1 MAHLAIAATPPME
14 TMTDEEVVTRV
25 LAGEVEL
32 FEVIMRRYNQRIYRA
47 ARAITRDDSK
57 AEDIMQA
64 AYVRAYEHLRQ
75 FSGAAPFGAWLTRI
89 AVNEALARLRNAK
102 RFDQPE
108 GEGDHMDRF
117 ASPAPNPEQA
127 AANSEASHLLESLVE
142 HLPDGNRAV
151 FVLRDVEGMSTAE
164 TSHALGIT
172 EENVKV
178 RLHRARATLRVGLSA
193 YATREARDVFAF
205 HARRCDR
212 IVKNVFDQILKSDP
226 PQTKV

>member
-1 MAHLAIAATPPME
+1 MPEPAPM

-25 LAGEVEL
+25 LGGETAL

-47 ARAITRDDSK
+47 ARAITRDDSN

-75 FSGAAPFGAWLTRI
+75 FSGGASFGAWLTRI
-89 AVNEALARLRNAK
+89 AVNEALGRLRHAK
-102 RFDQPE
+102 RYDEPE
-108 GEGDHMDRF
+108 GEGDRMDRF
-117 ASPAPNPEQA
+117 ASPTLNPEQA
-127 AANSEASHLLESLVE
+127 AANAETSRLLESLIE
-142 HLPDGNRAV
+142 NLPDGNRAV
-151 FVLRDVEGMSTAE
+151 FVLRDVEGMSTIE

-172 EENVKV
+172 EDNVKV

-193 YATREARDVFAF
+193 YASHEARHAFAF

-212 IVKNVFDQILKSDP
+212 VVKSVFDRILAPASIARN
-226 PQTKV
+226 